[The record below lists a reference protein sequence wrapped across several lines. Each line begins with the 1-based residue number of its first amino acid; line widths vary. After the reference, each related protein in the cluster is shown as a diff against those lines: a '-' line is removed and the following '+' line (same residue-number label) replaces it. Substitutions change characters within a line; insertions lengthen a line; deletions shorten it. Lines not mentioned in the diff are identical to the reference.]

1 MNKKVMAL
9 IAAGLI
15 AFSGMTAQ
23 AEELHRTITVT
34 GNSEVTAKS
43 DMATVNITVETRSPN
58 AKAAVLENANTMTD
72 VRNAV
77 IAAGAEAS
85 KIETQNYNV
94 YPQQIYN
101 NKGEV
106 KSKEYRCD
114 NTMKVVVMN
123 LSKTGAIMDAAVE
136 AGANRIDSVDF
147 SVSDTQLYKD
157 AALRKAAED
166 AARKAKIIAAGL
178 GRNVI
183 GIISASE
190 DNVNVMPYRMVN
202 LKMASAA
209 MREDAVTPI
218 DPGESKLQ
226 GRVTVVFEID

>member
-9 IAAGLI
+9 VASGLI
-15 AFSGMTAQ
+15 LFSGLMAQ
-23 AEELHRTITVT
+23 AEEPRRSIMVT
-34 GNSEVTAKS
+34 GTSEVTAKS

-58 AKAAVLENANTMTD
+58 AKAAVRENANTMTD

-147 SVSDTQLYKD
+147 SVSDTQMYKD

-166 AARKAKIIAAGL
+166 AARKARIIAAGL
-178 GRNVI
+178 GRNII
-183 GIISASE
+183 GVISASE

-202 LKMASAA
+202 LKMSAA
-209 MREDAVTPI
+209 AAREDAVTPI

>member
-43 DMATVNITVETRSPN
+43 DMATVNITVETHSPN
-58 AKAAVLENANTMTD
+58 ARAAVRENANTMTD

>member
-1 MNKKVMAL
+1 MAL

-43 DMATVNITVETRSPN
+43 DMATVNITVETHSPN
-58 AKAAVLENANTMTD
+58 AKAAVRENANTMTD

>member
-9 IAAGLI
+9 MAAGLI
-15 AFSGMTAQ
+15 VFSGMTAQ
-23 AEELHRTITVT
+23 AEEPRRSITVT
-34 GNSEVTAKS
+34 GTSEVTAKS
-43 DMATVNITVETRSPN
+43 DMATVNITVETHSPN
-58 AKAAVLENANTMTD
+58 AKAAVRENANTMTD

-183 GIISASE
+183 GVISASE

-202 LKMASAA
+202 MKMASAA
-209 MREDAVTPI
+209 MSEDAVTPI

>member
-9 IAAGLI
+9 MAAGLI

-43 DMATVNITVETRSPN
+43 DMATVNITVETHSPN
-58 AKAAVLENANTMTD
+58 ARAAVRENANTMTD

-106 KSKEYRCD
+106 KAKEYRCD

>member
-9 IAAGLI
+9 VASGLI
-15 AFSGMTAQ
+15 LFSGLTAQ
-23 AEELHRTITVT
+23 AEEPRRSIMVT
-34 GNSEVTAKS
+34 GTSEVTAKS

-58 AKAAVLENANTMTD
+58 AKAAVRENANTMTD

-147 SVSDTQLYKD
+147 SVSDTQMYKD

-166 AARKAKIIAAGL
+166 AARKARIIAAGL
-178 GRNVI
+178 GRNII
-183 GIISASE
+183 GVISASE

-202 LKMASAA
+202 LKMSAA
-209 MREDAVTPI
+209 AAREDAVTPI
-218 DPGESKLQ
+218 NPGESKLQ

>member
-1 MNKKVMAL
+1 MAL
-9 IAAGLI
+9 VASGLI
-15 AFSGMTAQ
+15 LFSGLTAQ
-23 AEELHRTITVT
+23 AEEPRRSIMVT
-34 GNSEVTAKS
+34 GTSEVTAKS

-58 AKAAVLENANTMTD
+58 AKAAVRENANTMTD

-147 SVSDTQLYKD
+147 SVSDTQMYKD

-166 AARKAKIIAAGL
+166 AARKARIIAAGL
-178 GRNVI
+178 GRNII
-183 GIISASE
+183 GVISASE

-202 LKMASAA
+202 LKMSAA
-209 MREDAVTPI
+209 AAREDAVTPI

>member
-1 MNKKVMAL
+1 MAL

-43 DMATVNITVETRSPN
+43 DMATVNITVETHSPN
-58 AKAAVLENANTMTD
+58 ARAAVRENANTMTD

>member
-9 IAAGLI
+9 VASGLI
-15 AFSGMTAQ
+15 LFSGLTAQ
-23 AEELHRTITVT
+23 AEEPRRSIMVT
-34 GNSEVTAKS
+34 GTSEVTAKS

-58 AKAAVLENANTMTD
+58 AKAAVRENANTMTD

-147 SVSDTQLYKD
+147 SVSDTQMYKD

-166 AARKAKIIAAGL
+166 AARKARIIAAGL
-178 GRNVI
+178 GRNII
-183 GIISASE
+183 GVISASE

-202 LKMASAA
+202 LKMSAA
-209 MREDAVTPI
+209 AAREDAVTPI

>member
-9 IAAGLI
+9 MAAGLI

-43 DMATVNITVETRSPN
+43 DMATVNITVETHSPN
-58 AKAAVLENANTMTD
+58 ARAAVRENANTMTD

>member
-1 MNKKVMAL
+1 MAL
-9 IAAGLI
+9 VASGLI
-15 AFSGMTAQ
+15 LFSGLMAQ
-23 AEELHRTITVT
+23 AEEPRRSIMVT
-34 GNSEVTAKS
+34 GTSEVTAKS

-58 AKAAVLENANTMTD
+58 AKAAVRENANTMTD

-147 SVSDTQLYKD
+147 SVSDTQMYKD

-166 AARKAKIIAAGL
+166 AARKARIIAAGL
-178 GRNVI
+178 GRNII
-183 GIISASE
+183 GVISASE

-202 LKMASAA
+202 LKMSAA
-209 MREDAVTPI
+209 AAREDAVTPI

>member
-43 DMATVNITVETRSPN
+43 DMATVNITVETHSPN
-58 AKAAVLENANTMTD
+58 AKAAVRENANTMTD

>member
-1 MNKKVMAL
+1 MNKKVIAL
-9 IAAGLI
+9 VASGLI
-15 AFSGMTAQ
+15 MLSGMTAQ

-34 GNSEVTAKS
+34 GTSEVTAKS

-58 AKAAVLENANTMTD
+58 AKAAVRENANTMTD

-123 LSKTGAIMDAAVE
+123 LSKTGAIMDAAVN

-202 LKMASAA
+202 LKMSAAA

>member
-58 AKAAVLENANTMTD
+58 AKAAVRENANTMTD

>member
-1 MNKKVMAL
+1 MAL

-58 AKAAVLENANTMTD
+58 AKAAVRENANTMTD